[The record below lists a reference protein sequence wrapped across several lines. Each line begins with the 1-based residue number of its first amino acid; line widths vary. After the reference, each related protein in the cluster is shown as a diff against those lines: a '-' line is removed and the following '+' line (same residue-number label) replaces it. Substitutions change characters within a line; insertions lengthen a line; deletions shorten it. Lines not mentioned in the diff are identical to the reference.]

1 MDMRFLRGDP
11 NAPKGHVIFIARST
25 NNPRVVFCTY
35 CIVPPTPLSL
45 TKYLPSF
52 LAAQLPPEELR
63 EANNVNVMPIPP
75 MLEEGSSLEHLQML
89 AERRSDD
96 LCDIGPINPKDEVAR
111 MQVVAEG
118 CQEYGQLYFSYTQ
131 TFDKISS
138 SATLA
143 ELDEPTPLDDLDA
156 ADLLAQTMT
165 DRERLTELG
174 KLVGMARYANGGHDT
189 ELLQETRHKMLRMS
203 ARLADKYRANELTN
217 AAFDASERGAKLAQ
231 LYLER
236 GFKLLDEEYQDIPRI
251 ERAIRDL
258 QN

>member
-25 NNPRVVFCTY
+25 SNPRVVFCTY

-63 EANNVNVMPIPP
+63 EAANVNVMPIPP

-89 AERRSDD
+89 ADRRSDD
-96 LCDIGPINPKDEVAR
+96 LCDIGPINPRDEAAR
-111 MQVVAEG
+111 MQLVAEG
-118 CQEYGQLYFSYTQ
+118 CQEYGRLYLSYTQ
-131 TFDKISS
+131 TFDRIPSS
-138 SATLA
+138 PLP
-143 ELDEPTPLDDLDA
+143 ELNEATPLDDLDPM
-156 ADLLAQTMT
+156 DLLEQTMT

-174 KLVGMARYANGGHDT
+174 KLVGMARYSLEGHDT
-189 ELLQETRHKMLRMS
+189 ELLQETKRKMLRIS
-203 ARLADKYRANELTN
+203 TRLPDKYRASDLTN
-217 AAFDASERGAKLAQ
+217 AALEPGERGAKLVQ
-231 LYLER
+231 LYLDR
-236 GFKLLDEEYQDIPRI
+236 GFKLLDEEYADIPSI

-258 QN
+258 QQ